1 MAVGT
6 ELLLGQ
12 ISNTNA
18 AYIGQALASK
28 GIDVLYHAVV
38 GDNEERIADCI
49 ALALTRVD
57 VLIITGGLGPTHD
70 DLTREAIA
78 RVTGRPLERRPELE
92 ERLRARFHRM
102 GRQMADTNLRQAD
115 QPRGAR
121 PIPNPRGTAPGVAL
135 VHDGKYVYAIPG
147 VPSEMERMLDE
158 FILPELSAIAGE
170 AVVLSR
176 ILAVAGIPE
185 SELAQRL
192 ADEVKRLDEERT
204 ATLAFLPAAGEVRI
218 RITAKDTTEEKARG
232 RIEPVEARIR
242 QVLGAAVYGAD
253 EGSLEATVAK
263 LLEDRGM
270 KLAVAESVTGGML
283 ASRLVEVAGASK
295 FLAAGYV
302 TYSLEAKADLGV
314 PRDVLD
320 DYGTVSQ
327 ETAIA
332 MAEAARRRA
341 GVDVALATCGE
352 AGPVPSEEPL
362 GTVFIALSWDGGTV
376 GRGFR
381 APGERAAIRRWAS
394 NGALNLLRLWLMG
407 EVG

>member
-12 ISNTNA
+12 IANTNA
-18 AYIGQALASK
+18 TYISQQLAAR
-28 GIDVLYHAVV
+28 GIDVLYHTVV
-38 GDNEERIADCI
+38 GDNEQRIAELMEFS
-49 ALALTRVD
+49 LARVD

-92 ERLRARFHRM
+92 RDLRARFERM
-102 GRQMADTNLRQAD
+102 GRPMAEMNLRQAD
-115 QPRGAR
+115 QPKGAR
-121 PIPNPRGTAPGVAL
+121 AIPNPRGTAPGVAL
-135 VHDGKYVYAIPG
+135 VHEDKYIYAMPG
-147 VPSEMERMLDE
+147 VPSEMERMLDD
-158 FILPELSAIAGE
+158 FILPELSTIAGD
-170 AVVLSR
+170 AIVLSR
-176 ILAVAGIPE
+176 ILAVAGVPE
-185 SELAQRL
+185 SDLAQRL
-192 ADEVKRLDEERT
+192 ADVVSGLDQERT
-204 ATLAFLPAAGEVRI
+204 ATMAFLPSAGEVRI
-218 RITAKDTTEEKARG
+218 RITAKDVSEEKARA

-242 QVLGAAVYGAD
+242 SVLGSAVYGAD
-253 EGSLEATVAK
+253 EASLEASVARM
-263 LLEDRGM
+263 LEEKGL
-270 KLAVAESVTGGML
+270 KLAVAESITGGML
-283 ASRLVEVAGASK
+283 ASRLVDVPGASK
-295 FLAAGYV
+295 FLVAGYI

-320 DYGTVSQ
+320 SHGTVSQ

-332 MAEAARRRA
+332 MANAARRKA
-341 GVDVALATCGE
+341 GADVALATCGE
-352 AGPVPSEEPL
+352 AGPVPRDEQVGS
-362 GTVFIALSWDGGTV
+362 VFIALAWDGGSV